1 MKALLDTGATGYSF
15 IDDRAAHI
23 LCNHLQISFIPL
35 SRPRLLKAYDGRPA
49 EPITHAIYPTFTVQN
64 LVEHTTPM
72 LVTRLGNHPIIL
84 GKPWMNRHGVYLDI
98 LLDELVY
105 MPGRTQ
111 KLADIAAQLNGI
123 GLPTPPSTPQTE
135 IVPTRKTSKPKQYQ
149 ILERPVESLSEEDTT
164 SAEKKKKIRR
174 IVPTATPSLELAGLG
189 EEKLDIA
196 PIGAAVY

>member
-1 MKALLDTGATGYSF
+1 
-15 IDDRAAHI
+15 
-23 LCNHLQISFIPL
+23 
-35 SRPRLLKAYDGRPA
+35 
-49 EPITHAIYPTFTVQN
+49 
-64 LVEHTTPM
+64 
-72 LVTRLGNHPIIL
+72 
-84 GKPWMNRHGVYLDI
+84 MNRHRVYLNI
-98 LLDELVY
+98 LFNELVY
-105 MPGRTQ
+105 IPGRTQ

-189 EEKLDIA
+189 EKKLDIA
-196 PIGAAVY
+196 PIGATAYQK